1 MNRQELFWYKEFG
14 IGVLFVLITS
24 TLNILNIEP
33 LIKTVISIPASV
45 IAVWYYNKIS
55 ISKYNNILSKELE
68 IFKEDEVRKT
78 LTATKYVD
86 IISENRIKWIQ
97 ELRDEIAHVSASI
110 QLIETAIET
119 NNNSSRVRLIPFRVV
134 NLERLEIINNQN
146 EKTELLKYINKII
159 LRLNKS
165 NSEAKELI
173 EILESTKKNLFDSS
187 IIDFEILKKNKE
199 KLLELGGCILKV
211 EWELVKEEIK
221 EEIEGIKSKT
231 KP

>member
-1 MNRQELFWYKEFG
+1 MNRQEFFWYKEFG

-119 NNNSSRVRLIPFRVV
+119 NNNSSRVRFIPFRVV

-211 EWELVKEEIK
+211 EWELVKVEIK